1 MTRLWQKGKHFKIGF
16 CIGKPQEIP
25 EEEYLV
31 ILKIK
36 SRSKY
41 SWIWAIQD
49 FQVYDNFN
57 KKIETSQNKL
67 LIQESPF
74 IRSKK
79 IWKIQSSQLIWLK
92 V

>member
-1 MTRLWQKGKHFKIGF
+1 MTRLSQKGKHFKISF
-16 CIGKPQEIP
+16 WIGKPQEIP

-41 SWIWAIQD
+41 SWIWAIQE

-74 IRSKK
+74 IKK
-79 IWKIQSSQLIWLK
+79 QEDLK
-92 V
+92 NSI